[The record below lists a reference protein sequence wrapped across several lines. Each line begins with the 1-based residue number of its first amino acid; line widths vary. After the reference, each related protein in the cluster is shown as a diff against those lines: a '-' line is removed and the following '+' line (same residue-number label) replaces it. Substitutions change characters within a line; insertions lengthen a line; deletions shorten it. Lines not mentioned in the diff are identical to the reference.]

1 MAAYEGYVDVKYKP
15 HKDDLICRFYME
27 PKYGTPFEHAASAV
41 AAESSIGTW
50 TDISTNR
57 SYMKRLAAHVFH
69 MDPHSGYID
78 VAYPLDAFEKRN
90 IPQMLS
96 SVAGNIF
103 GMREVSNLRL
113 YDIRFPKKMLEWY
126 DGPHFGI
133 AGVRK
138 LLKVKKRPLVGT
150 IVKPKMGLNPRDH
163 AKVAYDAWIGGCD
176 LVKDDENLTG
186 QKFNPFEKRFLT
198 TIKARDRAEKK
209 TGEKKMYMV
218 NVTAPGKE
226 MLRRAKFV
234 HDNGGEYMMVDI
246 LTVGWSALEDLHD
259 YNHKLKLVVHEHRA
273 MHAAL
278 TRNPKHGI
286 AMLPIAK
293 LTRMIGFDQLHAG
306 TIVGKMAGG
315 AEEVTEVVSA
325 LEKPVTPAEG
335 LALGQDWHH
344 IKPTFAVASG
354 GVYPGHVPA
363 IVGKLGMDVIIQMG
377 GGIHGHPKGTVA
389 GAKAARAAVE
399 AVAEGI
405 DLRDAKS
412 PELKEALDHW
422 GYSVKF

>member
-27 PKYGTPFEHAASAV
+27 PKYGIPFERAASAV

-50 TDISTNR
+50 TDISTNK
-57 SYMKRLAAHVFH
+57 SYMKKLAAHVFR

-78 VAYPLDAFEKRN
+78 LAYPLDAFEARN
-90 IPQMLS
+90 VPQMLS
-96 SVAGNIF
+96 SIAGNIF
-103 GMREVSNLRL
+103 GMKEVSNLRL
-113 YDIRFPKKMLEWY
+113 YDIMFPKKMLQWY
-126 DGPHFGI
+126 HGPHYGI
-133 AGVRK
+133 VGVRK

-163 AKVAYDAWIGGCD
+163 AKVAYDAWLGGCD
-176 LVKDDENLTG
+176 IVKDDENLTG
-186 QKFNPFEKRFLT
+186 QKFNPFYKRFLT

-209 TGEKKMYMV
+209 TGEKKVYMV
-218 NVTAPGKE
+218 NVTAAMKE
-226 MLRRAKFV
+226 MLKRAQFV
-234 HDNGGEYMMVDI
+234 HDNGGEYIMVDI
-246 LTVGWSALEDLHD
+246 LTVGWSALEELHD
-259 YNHKLKLVVHEHRA
+259 FNHKLKLVVHEHRA
-273 MHAAL
+273 MHAAF

-306 TIVGKMAGG
+306 TIVGKMSGG
-315 AEEVTEVVSA
+315 AEEVTEVVDA
-325 LEKPVTPAEG
+325 LAKDSTPAHG
-335 LALGQDWHH
+335 YALGQEWHG
-344 IKPTFAVASG
+344 IKPTFPVASG

-363 IVGKLGMDVIIQMG
+363 ITAKLGMDVIIQMG
-377 GGIHGHPKGTVA
+377 GGIHGHPGGTVA

-405 DLRDAKS
+405 DLKDSKS

-422 GYSVKF
+422 SGIKF